1 MNLDPLTV
9 AITRNCLD
17 RGVRAILRKESF
29 WGLVLG
35 FLPYNKLL
43 MKVPMLDLVAEH
55 APYRTQLEA
64 AFQRVLN
71 SGRFVLGPEV
81 EAFEREIA
89 SWIGVPHAIGVSNGS
104 DALLLALQAVG
115 VGPGDEVLCP
125 TYTFFATAGAVAR
138 LGGKPIFVDSA
149 ECCYNLRADQVV
161 AKIGPKTKAIIAVH
175 LFGQCADMDP
185 ILSAAEKHGIPVIED
200 AAQAL
205 GAKDKG
211 RQAGTMGTIGTFSFF
226 PTKNLGAL
234 GEGGLITTKDASLA
248 EKIRKLRVHGAK
260 QKYFHEMIGG
270 NFRLHELQAAFLRVK
285 LQHLGSALGK
295 RRQNA
300 GKLLQALQERWSAI
314 MPLSSC
320 VCQGQ
325 RQVGDFKPGT
335 ILLPFS
341 CHSGE
346 GEHTWNQF
354 VIRMHGQGKRDE
366 LREKLANEGVQT
378 EVYYPRAMHE
388 QECFLSQEKSF
399 PVATLLSQE
408 TLALPLSET
417 RYLDS

>member
-1 MNLDPLTV
+1 M
-9 AITRNCLD
+9 R
-17 RGVRAILRKESF
+17 
-29 WGLVLG
+29 
-35 FLPYNKLL
+35 
-43 MKVPMLDLVAEH
+43 VPMLDLVAEH
-55 APYRTQLEA
+55 APYREDLQT
-64 AFQRVLN
+64 AFERVLD

-89 SWIGVPHAIGVSNGS
+89 EWIGVPNAIGVSNGS

-115 VGPGDEVLCP
+115 VGPGDEVICP
-125 TYTFFATAGAVAR
+125 TYTFFATSGAVAR
-138 LGGKPIFVDSA
+138 LGAKPVFVDSA

-185 ILSAAEKHGIPVIED
+185 ILTAAQKHGIPVIED

-211 RQAGTMGTIGTFSFF
+211 RQAGTMGTLGTFSFF

-285 LQHLGSALGK
+285 LRHLDSALK
-295 RRQNA
+295 RRRQSA
-300 GKLLQALQERWSAI
+300 EKLLEGLRKKWNAV
-314 MPLSSC
+314 MPLDSC
-320 VCQGQ
+320 VCQGNGEAMD
-325 RQVGDFKPGT
+325 VKPGT

-341 CHSGE
+341 CHASE

-354 VIRMHGQGKRDE
+354 VIRVTGAGNRDD
-366 LREKLANEGVQT
+366 LREKLATKEIQT

-388 QECFLSQEKSF
+388 QGCFPQSKETYPISEK
-399 PVATLLSQE
+399 LCME
-408 TLALPLSET
+408 TIALPLSGSFT
-417 RYLDS
+417 PPLI

>member
-1 MNLDPLTV
+1 
-9 AITRNCLD
+9 
-17 RGVRAILRKESF
+17 
-29 WGLVLG
+29 
-35 FLPYNKLL
+35 

-55 APYRTQLEA
+55 APYRGELIA
-64 AFQRVLN
+64 AFKRVLD
-71 SGRFVLGPEV
+71 SGRFVLGSEV

-89 SWIGVPHAIGVSNGS
+89 AWIGAPHAIGVSNGS

-115 VGPGDEVLCP
+115 VGPGDEVICP

-185 ILSAAEKHGIPVIED
+185 ILTAAQKHGIPLIED

-211 RQAGTMGTIGTFSFF
+211 RQAGTMGTLGTFSFF
-226 PTKNLGAL
+226 PTKNLGTL
-234 GEGGLITTKDASLA
+234 GEGGLVTTSDPDLA
-248 EKIRKLRVHGAK
+248 EKVRKLRVHGAK
-260 QKYFHEMIGG
+260 QKYFHELIGG

-285 LQHLGSALGK
+285 LHYLNSALKKRQQNASRLLGSLREK
-295 RRQNA
+295 
-300 GKLLQALQERWSAI
+300 WSAV
-314 MPLSSC
+314 MPLEAC

-325 RQVGDFKPGT
+325 GDAKNSKPGT
-335 ILLPFS
+335 VFLPFS
-341 CHSGE
+341 CHSGI

-354 VIRMHGQGKRDE
+354 VIRVTGPGRRDALKGE
-366 LREKLANEGVQT
+366 LDVKGIQT

-388 QECFLSQEKSF
+388 QECFGTVKEKY
-399 PVATLLSQE
+399 PVATRLTQE
-408 TLALPLSET
+408 TLALPGLNRVELLQKLEESFV
-417 RYLDS
+417 

>member
-1 MNLDPLTV
+1 
-9 AITRNCLD
+9 
-17 RGVRAILRKESF
+17 
-29 WGLVLG
+29 
-35 FLPYNKLL
+35 

-55 APYRTQLEA
+55 APYRGELIA
-64 AFQRVLN
+64 AFERVLA

-89 SWIGVPHAIGVSNGS
+89 AWIGVPHAIGVSNGS

-115 VGPGDEVLCP
+115 VGPGDEVICP

-138 LGGKPIFVDSA
+138 LGGKPVFVDSA
-149 ECCYNLRADQVV
+149 ECCYNLRADQVA

-185 ILSAAEKHGIPVIED
+185 ILTAAKKHGIPVVED

-211 RQAGTMGTIGTFSFF
+211 RQAGTMGTLGTFSFF

-260 QKYFHEMIGG
+260 EKYFHEMIGG

-285 LQHLGSALGK
+285 LKHLDLALKK
-295 RRQNA
+295 RRESAQM
-300 GKLLQALQERWSAI
+300 LMRSLQEKWSAI
-314 MPLSSC
+314 MPLDSC
-320 VCQGQ
+320 ICQGQ
-325 RQVGDFKPGT
+325 GSSAEQKLGT

-341 CHSGE
+341 CHAGQ

-354 VIRMHGQGKRDE
+354 VIRVTGKGKRDA
-366 LREKLANEGVQT
+366 LREKLGAKGVQT
-378 EVYYPRAMHE
+378 EIYYPRAMHE
-388 QECFLSQEKSF
+388 QECFQNSGQSF
-399 PVATLLSQE
+399 PFAEHLAKEV
-408 TLALPLSET
+408 LALPLLEK
-417 RYLDS
+417 LCLHLP

>member
-1 MNLDPLTV
+1 
-9 AITRNCLD
+9 
-17 RGVRAILRKESF
+17 
-29 WGLVLG
+29 
-35 FLPYNKLL
+35 

-55 APYRTQLEA
+55 APYRGELLA
-64 AFQRVLN
+64 AFERVLD

-89 SWIGVPHAIGVSNGS
+89 AWIGIPHAIGVSNGS

-115 VGPGDEVLCP
+115 LGPGDEVICP

-138 LGGKPIFVDSA
+138 LGAKPVFVDSA
-149 ECCYNLRADQVV
+149 ECCYNLRADQVA

-185 ILSAAEKHGIPVIED
+185 ILGVAQKHGIPVIED

-211 RQAGTMGTIGTFSFF
+211 RQAGTMGTLGTFSFF

-285 LQHLGSALGK
+285 LKHLNSALRK
-295 RRQNA
+295 RQQNA
-300 GKLLQALQERWSAI
+300 QKLLEGLREKWDAV
-314 MPLSSC
+314 MPLDSC

-325 RQVGDFKPGT
+325 GGAMDAKPGT
-335 ILLPFS
+335 VFLPFS
-341 CHSGE
+341 CHFGE

-354 VIRMHGQGKRDE
+354 VIRVTGAGNRDA
-366 LREKLANEGVQT
+366 LREKLATKGIQT

-388 QECFLSQEKSF
+388 QECFSSQEKRF
-399 PVATLLSQE
+399 PIATILSQE
-408 TLALPLSET
+408 TLALPLF
-417 RYLDS
+417 LAP

>member
-1 MNLDPLTV
+1 
-9 AITRNCLD
+9 
-17 RGVRAILRKESF
+17 
-29 WGLVLG
+29 
-35 FLPYNKLL
+35 
-43 MKVPMLDLVAEH
+43 MLDLVAEH
-55 APYRTQLEA
+55 APYRTELEA

-89 SWIGVPHAIGVSNGS
+89 TWIGVPHAIGVSNGS

-115 VGPGDEVLCP
+115 VGPGDEVICP

-185 ILSAAEKHGIPVIED
+185 ILDAARKHGIPVIED

-211 RQAGTMGTIGTFSFF
+211 RQAGTMGTLGTFSFF

-234 GEGGLITTKDASLA
+234 GEGGLITTKDNSLA

-270 NFRLHELQAAFLRVK
+270 NFRLHEIQAAFLRVK
-285 LQHLGSALGK
+285 LRHLD
-295 RRQNA
+295 
-300 GKLLQALQERWSAI
+300 QALKKRQDNAARLIRHLHDEWKAI
-314 MPLSSC
+314 FPVDQCMCEGVNPSN
-320 VCQGQ
+320 QFYDGM
-325 RQVGDFKPGT
+325 T
-335 ILLPFS
+335 LLPFS
-341 CHSGE
+341 CQNGD
-346 GEHTWNQF
+346 GYHTWNQF
-354 VIRMHGQGKRDE
+354 VVRVVGAGRRD
-366 LREKLANEGVQT
+366 LFMEKLLQAGVQT
-378 EVYYPRAMHE
+378 EVYYPVAMHH
-388 QECFLSQEKSF
+388 QDCFRETKGVF
-399 PVATLLSQE
+399 PVAEKLCKE
-408 TLALPLSET
+408 VMALPILTSFE
-417 RYLDS
+417 DFSAFAKP

>member
-1 MNLDPLTV
+1 
-9 AITRNCLD
+9 
-17 RGVRAILRKESF
+17 
-29 WGLVLG
+29 
-35 FLPYNKLL
+35 
-43 MKVPMLDLVAEH
+43 MLDLVAEH
-55 APYRTQLEA
+55 APYRAELQS
-64 AFQRVLN
+64 AFDRVLD

-81 EAFEREIA
+81 EAFEKEIGA
-89 SWIGVPHAIGVSNGS
+89 WIGTPHAIGVSNGS

-115 VGPGDEVLCP
+115 VGPGDEVICP

-138 LGGKPIFVDSA
+138 LGGVPVFVDSA
-149 ECCYNLRADQVV
+149 ECCYNLRADQVA

-185 ILSAAEKHGIPVIED
+185 ILTAAKKHAIPVIED

-211 RQAGTMGTIGTFSFF
+211 RHAGTMGTLGTFSFF

-260 QKYFHEMIGG
+260 EKYFHEMIGG

-285 LQHLGSALGK
+285 LKHLDSALKK
-295 RRQNA
+295 RREGA
-300 GKLLQALQERWSAI
+300 RKLRSSLQEKWSAI
-314 MPLSSC
+314 MPLDSC
-320 VCQGQ
+320 ICQGQ
-325 RQVGDFKPGT
+325 GSSAEQEPGT

-354 VIRMHGQGKRDE
+354 VIRVAGHGKRDAF
-366 LREKLANEGVQT
+366 REKMARDGIQT

-388 QECFLSQEKSF
+388 QECFARKVTNY
-399 PVATLLSQE
+399 PVAQILSSE
-408 TLALPLSET
+408 SLALPLAGINFALLSG
-417 RYLDS
+417 L

>member
-1 MNLDPLTV
+1 
-9 AITRNCLD
+9 
-17 RGVRAILRKESF
+17 
-29 WGLVLG
+29 
-35 FLPYNKLL
+35 
-43 MKVPMLDLVAEH
+43 MLDLVAEH
-55 APYRTQLEA
+55 APYRAELQS
-64 AFQRVLN
+64 AFDRVLD

-81 EAFEREIA
+81 EAFEKEIGA
-89 SWIGVPHAIGVSNGS
+89 WIGTPHAIGVSNGS

-115 VGPGDEVLCP
+115 VGPGDEVICP

-138 LGGKPIFVDSA
+138 LGGVPVFVDSA

-161 AKIGPKTKAIIAVH
+161 AKIGPKTKAIIVVH

-185 ILSAAEKHGIPVIED
+185 ILTAAKKHGIPVIED

-211 RQAGTMGTIGTFSFF
+211 RQAGTMGTLGAFSFF

-260 QKYFHEMIGG
+260 EKYFHEMIGG

-285 LQHLGSALGK
+285 LKHLDSALKK
-295 RRQNA
+295 RRESAQT
-300 GKLLQALQERWSAI
+300 LISSLQEKWSAI
-314 MPLSSC
+314 MPLDSC
-320 VCQGQ
+320 ICQGQ
-325 RQVGDFKPGT
+325 GSSAEQKPGT

-354 VIRMHGQGKRDE
+354 VIRVTGKGKRDA
-366 LREKLANEGVQT
+366 LREKLGTEGIQT

-388 QECFLSQEKSF
+388 QECFMVEEYSYPSAERF
-399 PVATLLSQE
+399 CDEVV
-408 TLALPLSET
+408 ALPLQINELST
-417 RYLDS
+417 SPW

>member
-1 MNLDPLTV
+1 
-9 AITRNCLD
+9 
-17 RGVRAILRKESF
+17 
-29 WGLVLG
+29 
-35 FLPYNKLL
+35 
-43 MKVPMLDLVAEH
+43 MLDLVAEH
-55 APYRTQLEA
+55 APYRGELLT
-64 AFQRVLN
+64 AFERVLD

-89 SWIGVPHAIGVSNGS
+89 AWIGVPHAIGVSNGS

-115 VGPGDEVLCP
+115 VGPGDEVICP

-138 LGGKPIFVDSA
+138 LGGKPVFVDSA

-185 ILSAAEKHGIPVIED
+185 ILTAAKKHGIPVIED

-211 RQAGTMGTIGTFSFF
+211 RQAGTMGTLGTFSFF
-226 PTKNLGAL
+226 PTKNLGTL
-234 GEGGLITTKDASLA
+234 GEGGLLTTADADLA
-248 EKIRKLRVHGAK
+248 EKVRKLRVHGAK

-285 LQHLGSALGK
+285 LKYLNPALEK
-295 RRQNA
+295 RRLNA
-300 GKLLQALQERWSAI
+300 KSLIKALHDKWGAV
-314 MPLSSC
+314 MPIDSC

-325 RQVGDFKPGT
+325 GAPKEANPGA
-335 ILLPFS
+335 IFLPFS

-354 VIRMHGQGKRDE
+354 VIRVAGHGKRDA
-366 LREKLANEGVQT
+366 LREKLAQDGIQT

-388 QECFLSQEKSF
+388 QDCFLAKEKMF
-399 PVATLLSQE
+399 PVANLLSQE
-408 TLALPLSET
+408 TIALPLSGIQHVHPQ
-417 RYLDS
+417 

>member
-1 MNLDPLTV
+1 
-9 AITRNCLD
+9 
-17 RGVRAILRKESF
+17 
-29 WGLVLG
+29 
-35 FLPYNKLL
+35 
-43 MKVPMLDLVAEH
+43 MLDLVAEH
-55 APYRTQLEA
+55 APYRGELLG
-64 AFQRVLN
+64 AFERVLD

-89 SWIGVPHAIGVSNGS
+89 ARIGVPHAIGVSNGS

-115 VGPGDEVLCP
+115 VGPGDEVICP

-185 ILSAAEKHGIPVIED
+185 ILTAAEKHGIPVIED

-211 RQAGTMGTIGTFSFF
+211 RQAGTMGTLGTFSFF
-226 PTKNLGAL
+226 PTKNLGTL
-234 GEGGLITTKDASLA
+234 GEGGLVTTADPDLA
-248 EKIRKLRVHGAK
+248 EKVRKLRVHGAK

-285 LQHLGSALGK
+285 LKRLDSALQK
-295 RRQNA
+295 RRDNA
-300 GKLLQALQERWSAI
+300 QMLTRSLQEKWSAI
-314 MPLSSC
+314 MPLESC
-320 VCQGQ
+320 LCQGQ
-325 RQVGDFKPGT
+325 GTSVEQKPGT

-354 VIRMHGQGKRDE
+354 VIRVAGHGKRDA
-366 LREKLANEGVQT
+366 LREKLARDGIQT

-388 QECFLSQEKSF
+388 QDCFSSQRKDF
-399 PVATLLSQE
+399 PIAGKLARE
-408 TLALPLSET
+408 TLALPISLT
-417 RYLDS
+417 P

>member
-1 MNLDPLTV
+1 
-9 AITRNCLD
+9 
-17 RGVRAILRKESF
+17 
-29 WGLVLG
+29 
-35 FLPYNKLL
+35 
-43 MKVPMLDLVAEH
+43 MLDLVAEH
-55 APYRTQLEA
+55 APYRGELLA
-64 AFQRVLN
+64 AFERVLD

-89 SWIGVPHAIGVSNGS
+89 AWIGVPHAIGVSNGS
-104 DALLLALQAVG
+104 DALLLALQAAG
-115 VGPGDEVLCP
+115 VGPGDEVICP

-185 ILSAAEKHGIPVIED
+185 ILTAAKKHGIPVIED

-211 RQAGTMGTIGTFSFF
+211 RQAGTMGTLGTFSFF
-226 PTKNLGAL
+226 PTKNLGTL
-234 GEGGLITTKDASLA
+234 GEGGLVTTADPDLA
-248 EKIRKLRVHGAK
+248 EKVRKLRVHGAK

-285 LQHLGSALGK
+285 LKHLNPALEK
-295 RRQNA
+295 RRLNA
-300 GKLLQALQERWSAI
+300 KSLIKVLHDKWGAV
-314 MPLSSC
+314 MPIDSC

-325 RQVGDFKPGT
+325 GTPNKVSPGT
-335 ILLPFS
+335 MSLPFS

-354 VIRMHGQGKRDE
+354 VIRVSGEGERDV
-366 LREKLANEGVQT
+366 LRFKLAAAGIQT
-378 EVYYPRAMHE
+378 EIYYPRAMHE
-388 QECFLSQEKSF
+388 QDCFLVEEKMF

-408 TLALPLSET
+408 TIALPLSGIHHV
-417 RYLDS
+417 DP

>member
-1 MNLDPLTV
+1 
-9 AITRNCLD
+9 
-17 RGVRAILRKESF
+17 
-29 WGLVLG
+29 
-35 FLPYNKLL
+35 

-55 APYRTQLEA
+55 APYRTELEA

-115 VGPGDEVLCP
+115 VGLGDEVICP
-125 TYTFFATAGAVAR
+125 TYTFFATAGSVVR

-185 ILSAAEKHGIPVIED
+185 ILDAARKHGIPVIED

-205 GAKDKG
+205 GAKNRG
-211 RQAGTMGTIGTFSFF
+211 RQAGTMGTLGTFSFF

-260 QKYFHEMIGG
+260 EKYFHEMIGG

-285 LQHLGSALGK
+285 LKHLDSALGK
-295 RRQNA
+295 RQQNA
-300 GKLLQALQERWSAI
+300 RKLLKSLQEKWGGM
-314 MPLSSC
+314 MPLDSC

-325 RQVGDFKPGT
+325 IQVRNFNPGT
-335 ILLPFS
+335 VLLPFS
-341 CHSGE
+341 CQSGQ

-354 VIRMHGQGKRDE
+354 VIRVTGPSNRDE
-366 LREKLANEGVQT
+366 LRKKLAADGIQT

-388 QECFLSQEKSF
+388 QECFTPQKANF
-399 PVATLLSQE
+399 PVADLLSQE
-408 TLALPLSET
+408 TLALPIAFKL
-417 RYLDS
+417 

>member
-1 MNLDPLTV
+1 
-9 AITRNCLD
+9 
-17 RGVRAILRKESF
+17 
-29 WGLVLG
+29 
-35 FLPYNKLL
+35 

-55 APYRTQLEA
+55 APYRTELEV

-89 SWIGVPHAIGVSNGS
+89 SWIGVPYAIGVSNGS

-115 VGPGDEVLCP
+115 VGPGDEVICP

-138 LGGKPIFVDSA
+138 LGAKPVFVDSA
-149 ECCYNLRADQVV
+149 ECCYNLRADQAV
-161 AKIGPKTKAIIAVH
+161 AKLGPKTKAIIVVH

-211 RQAGTMGTIGTFSFF
+211 RQAGTMGTMGTFSFF

-234 GEGGLITTKDASLA
+234 GEGGLITTKDSSLA

-285 LQHLGSALGK
+285 LRHLDSALGK

-300 GKLLQALQERWSAI
+300 GKLLKALQERWNAV
-314 MPLSSC
+314 MPLSLC

-325 RQVGDFKPGT
+325 RQVLDVKPGT

-354 VIRMHGQGKRDE
+354 VIRMHGQGKRDA
-366 LREKLANEGVQT
+366 LREKLANEGIQT

-388 QECFLSQEKSF
+388 QECFLTQEKSF

-417 RYLDS
+417 CYLDS

>member
-1 MNLDPLTV
+1 
-9 AITRNCLD
+9 
-17 RGVRAILRKESF
+17 
-29 WGLVLG
+29 
-35 FLPYNKLL
+35 

-55 APYRTQLEA
+55 APYRAELQS
-64 AFQRVLN
+64 AFDRVLD

-81 EAFEREIA
+81 EAFEREIGA
-89 SWIGVPHAIGVSNGS
+89 WIGTPHAIGVSNGS

-115 VGPGDEVLCP
+115 VGPGDEVICP

-138 LGGKPIFVDSA
+138 LGGVPVFVDSA
-149 ECCYNLRADQVV
+149 ECCYNLRADQV
-161 AKIGPKTKAIIAVH
+161 ADKIGPKTKAIIVVH

-185 ILSAAEKHGIPVIED
+185 ILAAARKHGIPVIED

-211 RQAGTMGTIGTFSFF
+211 RQAGTMGTVGTFSFF

-234 GEGGLITTKDASLA
+234 GEGGLVTTSDAALA
-248 EKIRKLRVHGAK
+248 EKIRMLRVHGAK

-285 LQHLGSALGK
+285 LKHLDSALDK
-295 RRQNA
+295 RRANA
-300 GKLLQALQERWSAI
+300 MKLMTALQEKWSAI
-314 MPLSSC
+314 MPLDSC
-320 VCQGQ
+320 ICQGQ
-325 RQVGDFKPGT
+325 GSSAEQKPGT

-341 CHSGE
+341 CHSGQ

-354 VIRMHGQGKRDE
+354 VIRVTGKGKRDA
-366 LREKLANEGVQT
+366 LREKLGTEGIQT

-388 QECFLSQEKSF
+388 QECFARKVTNY
-399 PVATLLSQE
+399 PVAQILSSESLAVPMAGINFALLSG
-408 TLALPLSET
+408 L
-417 RYLDS
+417 